1 MAGVFVCVCEWPRCA
16 RARVEKGGM
25 ELRVQ
30 QQHGGWDVEPSYAS
44 YEASLPGI
52 VTRSYEIVRGELA
65 WEGEAGRVYRRWTLA
80 RGQARG
86 GARFST
92 LTRDAVC
99 CCVAVDGRRERV
111 WSALCCWTGL
121 GSGHQDMVDPCY
133 TASRHPCVPS
143 SKINGFKAATNLIP
157 CLILTTR
164 NINIHT
170 VPTNEVRTSG
180 GYPLAC
186 RLLGT
191 THSLEIT

>member
-1 MAGVFVCVCEWPRCA
+1 MAGVFLGVCEWPR

-65 WEGEAGRVYRRWTLA
+65 WEGEAGRVYRLWTLA

-99 CCVAVDGRRERV
+99 CCRRSDGESACGAPCVAGPG
-111 WSALCCWTGL
+111 SAL
-121 GSGHQDMVDPCY
+121 DMVDPWH
-133 TASRHPCVPS
+133 TRLPVTRASR
-143 SKINGFKAATNLIP
+143 
-157 CLILTTR
+157 
-164 NINIHT
+164 
-170 VPTNEVRTSG
+170 
-180 GYPLAC
+180 PLK
-186 RLLGT
+186 
-191 THSLEIT
+191 